1 MEKTPC
7 QKCKEKTCL
16 ETGKPCK
23 EVEKLLNSKKIY
35 KSDFIRPM
43 MSSEKR
49 ERGLSKFREIPFSS
63 LPHKIQQRLGI
74 DQEFNN
80 D

>member
-1 MEKTPC
+1 
-7 QKCKEKTCL
+7 
-16 ETGKPCK
+16 
-23 EVEKLLNSKKIY
+23 LNSKKIY